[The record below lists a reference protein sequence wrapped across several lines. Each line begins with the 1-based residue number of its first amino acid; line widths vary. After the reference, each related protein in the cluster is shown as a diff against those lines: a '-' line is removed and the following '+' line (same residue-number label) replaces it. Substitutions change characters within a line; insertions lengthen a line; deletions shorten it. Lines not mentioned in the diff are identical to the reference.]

1 MTNDQKPCPI
11 QATIESLAN
20 DLKPVKCCK
29 NPLWVSFLWAAIA
42 VTYVIAVA
50 SMVGLRSN
58 LSDRMTDPL
67 FTFEILLA
75 LLTGLAAT
83 VATFL
88 LSVPDVRGKS
98 WVLPIPT
105 TLFFVHLLW
114 MFTRMNAEGMGPMP
128 SLAFSYCWVD
138 AALMAGIPAI
148 LAVVL
153 VRRGATVRPVFL
165 AFNAVLAM
173 SSFGWIGVRLTC
185 MHDTVGKAYL
195 INYLPY
201 IVLGVAFG
209 LLARRIFRW

>member
-1 MTNDQKPCPI
+1 MNDQKSPCPI
-11 QATIESLAN
+11 QATIENLAQ
-20 DLKPVKCCK
+20 DLKPVTQCR
-29 NPLWVSFLWAAIA
+29 NPLGVSLLWGAIA
-42 VTYVIAVA
+42 LTYVMAVA

-58 LSDRMTDPL
+58 LSARMADPI

-83 VATFL
+83 FATFL
-88 LSVPDVRGKS
+88 LSVPDARGKK
-98 WVLPIPT
+98 WVLPIPA
-105 TLFFVHLLW
+105 TLFAVHLLW
-114 MFTRMNAEGMGPMP
+114 MFVRMNAEGMGPMP
-128 SLAFSYCWVD
+128 SLAFSYCWMD

-201 IVLGVAFG
+201 IVVGFAFG